1 MAQDKVNPNFGY
13 GGTAL
18 VILSELV
25 QSLEGI
31 REVAHVLS
39 VTAAKDGR
47 PDRLPDGQIEADEWS
62 AKDVH
67 EYEDS
72 ILSSVE
78 QDIATAL
85 IAGCQ
90 ELEDKAVEM
99 IQLCLQFTH
108 PL

>member
-1 MAQDKVNPNFGY
+1 MTQDDVNPNVGY

-18 VILSELV
+18 AILSELV

-39 VTAAKDGR
+39 VDAAKDGR
-47 PDRLPDGQIEADEWS
+47 PDRLSDEQTEAEEWS

-72 ILSSVE
+72 ILSSGE
-78 QDIATAL
+78 QDTATAL
-85 IAGCQ
+85 IVGCR
-90 ELEDKAVEM
+90 EIEDKAVEM
-99 IQLCLQFTH
+99 IRLCLEFTH